1 MTKRSLTRSL
11 ARVLVCPR
19 DIDTR
24 YTSRCR
30 ARMQG
35 PRLWMRYARVA
46 GRSNQRVVAP
56 ADARR
61 PQCRPISRRKSL
73 SLQKASFDELHDR
86 GTVRPAEPHGK
97 RSKELR
103 TRETILDTRRS
114 GASRASRRG

>member
-24 YTSRCR
+24 NNSRCR
-30 ARMQG
+30 AHMQG

-46 GRSNQRVVAP
+46 GRSSQRVVAP
-56 ADARR
+56 ADAPR
-61 PQCRPISRRKSL
+61 PRCRPVSRSKSL

-86 GTVRPAEPHGK
+86 ETARPAEPHGK
-97 RSKELR
+97 RA
-103 TRETILDTRRS
+103 RS
-114 GASRASRRG
+114 